1 MLHRTPTTVV
11 FDVGNVLLRWDPRF
25 LYRRIFDDEERME
38 WFLANVC
45 TSAWNVEQDR
55 GRDWDEAVALLVER
69 HPDHAAPIRAFH
81 ERWHET
87 VSGAIEENV
96 AVLNRLREAGVP
108 TYCIT
113 NFSGA
118 KFREAQKRY
127 PFLASFDGAIVSG
140 DERLLK
146 PDPAIYHLLIERYG
160 LSAEECLFI
169 DDSVANVEGA
179 RAVGMQAIHYR
190 EPMDLGAELAR
201 HGIAGI

>member
-1 MLHRTPTTVV
+1 MNHTPTTVV

-69 HPDHAAPIRAFH
+69 HPEHERPIRAFH
-81 ERWHET
+81 DRWHET

-96 AVLNRLREAGVP
+96 AVLQRLREAGVP
-108 TYCIT
+108 TYSIT

-118 KFREAQKRY
+118 KFREAQARF
-127 PFLASFDGAIVSG
+127 PFLAGFDGAVVSG

-146 PDPAIYHLLIERYG
+146 PDPAIYRVLLTRYD
-160 LSAEECLFI
+160 LAAEDCLFV
-169 DDSVANVEGA
+169 DDSVANVEAA
-179 RAVGMQAIHYR
+179 RSVGMQAIHYR
-190 EPMDLGAELAR
+190 EPLDLASEIKR
-201 HGIAGI
+201 FGIAV